1 VAEDFQAVEVLLVD
15 DDETDA
21 ELTIRALRKEGLANR
36 IYWAKDG
43 QEGLD
48 FIYRQGPFSD
58 RDGTNPK
65 LILLDI
71 KMPRVDGIEVL
82 RRLKSDPATRLIP
95 IVIMTSSDSDRDVI
109 ETYRLGVNAYVV
121 KPIEFENLSKAIT
134 HLGFFWMAV
143 NRLPASPTA

>member
-1 VAEDFQAVEVLLVD
+1 MAEDFQAVEVLLVD
-15 DDETDA
+15 DDEADA

-48 FIYRQGPFSD
+48 FVYRQGSFKD

-71 KMPRVDGIEVL
+71 KMPKVDGIEVL

-95 IVIMTSSDSDRDVI
+95 IVIMTSSDRDRDVI
-109 ETYRLGVNAYVV
+109 DSYRLGVNAYVV
-121 KPIEFENLSKAIT
+121 KPIEFEDLSATIT
-134 HLGFFWMAV
+134 RLGFFWMLV
-143 NRLPASPTA
+143 NRLPTGQAA

>member
-1 VAEDFQAVEVLLVD
+1 VLLVD
-15 DDETDA
+15 DDELDA

-48 FIYRQGPFSD
+48 FVYRQGSFKD

-71 KMPRVDGIEVL
+71 KMPKVDGIEVL
-82 RRLKSDPATRLIP
+82 RRLKSDSATRLIP
-95 IVIMTSSDSDRDVI
+95 IVIMTSSDRDRDVI
-109 ETYRLGVNAYVV
+109 ESYRLGVNAYVV
-121 KPIEFENLSKAIT
+121 KPIDFENLSKAIT

-143 NRLPASPTA
+143 NRLPADPSA

>member
-1 VAEDFQAVEVLLVD
+1 MAEDFQAVEVLLVD
-15 DDETDA
+15 DDEADA

-36 IYWAKDG
+36 IDWAKDG

-48 FIYRQGPFSD
+48 FVYRQGSFKD

-71 KMPRVDGIEVL
+71 KMPKVDGIEVL

-95 IVIMTSSDSDRDVI
+95 IVIMTSSDRDRDVI
-109 ETYRLGVNAYVV
+109 DSYRLGVNAYVV
-121 KPIEFENLSKAIT
+121 KPIEFEDLSATIT
-134 HLGFFWMAV
+134 RLGFFWMLV
-143 NRLPASPTA
+143 NRLPTGQAA

>member
-1 VAEDFQAVEVLLVD
+1 MAEDYQAIEVLLVD
-15 DDETDA
+15 DDELDA

-48 FIYRQGPFSD
+48 FVYRQGSFKD
-58 RDGTNPK
+58 RDGANPK

-71 KMPRVDGIEVL
+71 KMPKVDGIEVL
-82 RRLKSDPATRLIP
+82 RRLKSDSATRLIP
-95 IVIMTSSDSDRDVI
+95 IVIMTSSDRDRDVV
-109 ETYRLGVNAYVV
+109 ESYRLGVNAYVV
-121 KPIEFENLSKAIT
+121 KPIDFENLSKAIT

-143 NRLPASPTA
+143 NRLPADPGA

>member
-1 VAEDFQAVEVLLVD
+1 MAEDFQAVEVLLVD
-15 DDETDA
+15 DDEADA

-48 FIYRQGPFSD
+48 FVYRQGSFKD

-71 KMPRVDGIEVL
+71 KMPKVDGIEVL

-95 IVIMTSSDSDRDVI
+95 IVIMTSSDRDRDVI
-109 ETYRLGVNAYVV
+109 DSYRLGVNAYVV
-121 KPIEFENLSKAIT
+121 KPIEFEDLSATIT
-134 HLGFFWMAV
+134 RLGFFWMLV
-143 NRLPASPTA
+143 NRLPTGQAT